1 MNRHTINCQKRKEV
15 LDGQMRLNFQPGGGL
30 ETITWKYDPIK
41 LRLKIAQMIVLDELP
56 FSFVEKEGFNGVM
69 KEASPLFK
77 MPSRKTIRA
86 DCLRL
91 FLDGKESLKMFFKS
105 KCVGRVSITTD
116 CWTSVQNFNYI
127 CITAHFVGVDWKLYK
142 KIINFRRIFSHK
154 GADIAKIV
162 ATCLEEWQ
170 LTKISAITVD
180 NASANDAAIET
191 LKKTMIDWGTSM
203 MHGKYLHMRCV
214 AHITNL
220 VVSQGLSEVG
230 MSVRQV
236 REAVRYVRN
245 SPERNEWFNQCIAYK
260 GIQLKKCVSLDVPT
274 RWNATFLMLESA
286 EPFEA
291 AFKQLE
297 DDRAYVS
304 ELRAKLFEGEI
315 IGPPQEQ
322 DWVNVRKLLPFLGA
336 FHNFTLVASGTKY
349 VTAHLFLVEI
359 LKIFTHI
366 RNMEASDDEDISNMA
381 ARMLEKVGKY
391 WDEQHGNNPKLN
403 RLCYIASVFDPRNKF
418 NLAKYVFGK
427 FYGEAR
433 GEVMLTELKE
443 EVNQMIKIYQD
454 KHDVGTSSS
463 QHTSGLVASTPTT
476 PTPTSTSTWGTPN
489 VLSGYLVDINV
500 NTTHKTDFDI
510 YLTLGREDTHTLHD
524 PNYKYDVL
532 GWWKRNGHRFP
543 MLCEMVRDIFGLSI
557 SIVPSESAFST
568 SG

>member
-1 MNRHTINCQKRKEV
+1 
-15 LDGQMRLNFQPGGGL
+15 
-30 ETITWKYDPIK
+30 
-41 LRLKIAQMIVLDELP
+41 
-56 FSFVEKEGFNGVM
+56 
-69 KEASPLFK
+69 
-77 MPSRKTIRA
+77 
-86 DCLRL
+86 
-91 FLDGKESLKMFFKS
+91 
-105 KCVGRVSITTD
+105 
-116 CWTSVQNFNYI
+116 
-127 CITAHFVGVDWKLYK
+127 
-142 KIINFRRIFSHK
+142 
-154 GADIAKIV
+154 
-162 ATCLEEWQ
+162 
-170 LTKISAITVD
+170 
-180 NASANDAAIET
+180 
-191 LKKTMIDWGTSM
+191 
-203 MHGKYLHMRCV
+203 MRCV

-489 VLSGYLVDINV
+489 VL
-500 NTTHKTDFDI
+500 
-510 YLTLGREDTHTLHD
+510 
-524 PNYKYDVL
+524 NYKYDVL